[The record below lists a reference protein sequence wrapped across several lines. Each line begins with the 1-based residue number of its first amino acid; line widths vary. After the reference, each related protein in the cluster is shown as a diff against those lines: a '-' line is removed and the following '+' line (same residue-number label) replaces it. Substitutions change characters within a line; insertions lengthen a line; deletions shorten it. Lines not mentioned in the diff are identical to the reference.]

1 MKLKSIA
8 ILALL
13 LLAFSTTFAQQ
24 PNVLDGAYIKEHNKT
39 KKVVPYTHLR
49 EADVM
54 WSKRVWRDVDLKQKI
69 NHPLYYPL
77 EEINDRKSLYEVIKS
92 ALNEGLITAYDAGGY
107 GWDDDFSKPLSMN
120 EVEEKLFKSRDSVAT
135 EDEFG
140 NSIMKFI
147 PEPLLSVDIVKY
159 RLKED
164 WVFDKQ
170 RSERQVRIIGIAPV
184 KAKTDAN
191 GDIVGDE
198 VLFWLYFPECR
209 YVFANHDVFNPSN
222 DSERRSYEDV
232 FWKRQFD
239 SYIIKEANVYNR
251 TVDSY
256 AKGLNSLMESERI
269 KTELFN
275 YEHDLWS
282 Y

>member
-1 MKLKSIA
+1 MKWNRIIIIA
-8 ILALL
+8 LVLL
-13 LLAFSTTFAQQ
+13 VSRVNGQQ
-24 PNVLDGAYIKEHNKT
+24 PTVLDGAYIKEHNKT

-49 EADVM
+49 QADVM
-54 WSKRVWRDVDLKQKI
+54 WSKRIWRDVDLKQKM

-77 EEINDRKSLYEVIKS
+77 DEINDRKSLYMVIKG
-92 ALNEGLITAYDAGGY
+92 ALNEGLITAYDAGAY
-107 GWDDDFSKPLSMN
+107 GWDDEFNKPLTIQ
-120 EVEEKLFKSRDSVAT
+120 EVESKMFKFQDSVPT

-140 NSIMKFI
+140 NPVMKWQ
-147 PEPLLSVDIVKY
+147 EDPLLPDDIVKY

-164 WVFDKQ
+164 WVYDKQ

-184 KAKTDAN
+184 KLRFNTD
-191 GDIVGDE
+191 GDIIGDE
-198 VLFWLYFPECR
+198 VMFWLYFPECR
-209 YVFANHDVFNPSN
+209 YIFANHDVFNPNN
-222 DSERRSYEDV
+222 DSERRSFEDV

-239 SYIIKEANVYNR
+239 SYVIKENNSYNR
-251 TVDSY
+251 TIDSY

-275 YEHDLWS
+275 FEHDLWS

>member
-1 MKLKSIA
+1 MKWNRIIIIA
-8 ILALL
+8 LVLL
-13 LLAFSTTFAQQ
+13 VSRVNGQQ
-24 PNVLDGAYIKEHNKT
+24 PTVLDGAYIKEHNKT

-49 EADVM
+49 QADVM
-54 WSKRVWRDVDLKQKI
+54 WSKRIWRDVDLKQKM

-77 EEINDRKSLYEVIKS
+77 DEINDRKSLYMVIKG
-92 ALNEGLITAYDAGGY
+92 ALNEGLITAYDAGAY
-107 GWDDDFSKPLSMN
+107 GWDDEFNKPLTIQ
-120 EVEEKLFKSRDSVAT
+120 EVESKMFKFQDSVPT

-140 NSIMKFI
+140 NPVMKWQ
-147 PEPLLSVDIVKY
+147 EDPLLPDDIVKY

-164 WVFDKQ
+164 WIYDKQ

-184 KAKTDAN
+184 KLRFNTD
-191 GDIVGDE
+191 GDIIGDE
-198 VLFWLYFPECR
+198 VMFWLYFPECR
-209 YVFANHDVFNPSN
+209 YIFANHDVFNPNN
-222 DSERRSYEDV
+222 DSERRSFEDV

-239 SYIIKEANVYNR
+239 SYVIKENNSYNR
-251 TVDSY
+251 TIDSY

-275 YEHDLWS
+275 FEHDMWS

>member
-1 MKLKSIA
+1 MKLKNIA
-8 ILALL
+8 IIALL
-13 LLAFSTTFAQQ
+13 FIFNTTFAQQ
-24 PNVLDGAYIKEHNKT
+24 PSVLDGAYIKEHNKT

-54 WSKRVWRDVDLKQKI
+54 WSKRVWRDIDLKQKI
-69 NHPLYYPL
+69 NHPLYFPL
-77 EEINDRKSLYEVIKS
+77 EEVNDRKSLYAVIKA
-92 ALNEGLITAYDAGGY
+92 ALNEGLITAYDAGNY
-107 GWDDDFSKPLSMN
+107 GWNDDFDKPLTMS
-120 EVEEKLFKSRDSVAT
+120 EVDAKMYKMQDSVAT
-135 EDEFG
+135 VDEFG
-140 NSIMKFI
+140 DAKM
-147 PEPLLSVDIVKY
+147 EWMQDPLLPDDIVKY

-164 WVFDKQ
+164 WIFDKQ

-184 KAKTDAN
+184 KLRFDQN
-191 GDIVGDE
+191 GDVNGEE
-198 VLFWLYFPECR
+198 VMFWLYFPECR
-209 YVFANHDVFNPSN
+209 YVFANHDVFNPNN

-239 SYIIKEANVYNR
+239 SYVIKEANVYNR
-251 TVDSY
+251 QIQSY

>member
-1 MKLKSIA
+1 MKLKTIA
-8 ILALL
+8 IVGLL
-13 LLAFSTTFAQQ
+13 LMFNTTFAQQ

-54 WSKRVWRDVDLKQKI
+54 WSKRVWRDIDLKQKI

-77 EEINDRKSLYEVIKS
+77 EEINDRKSLYAVIKS
-92 ALNEGLITAYDAGGY
+92 ALNEGLITAYDAGPY
-107 GWDDDFSKPLSMN
+107 GWDDDFDKPLTLS
-120 EVEEKLFKSRDSVAT
+120 EVESKMFKMQDSVPT

-140 NSIMKFI
+140 NPIMKYV
-147 PEPLLSVDIVKY
+147 EDPLLPDDIVRY

-164 WVFDKQ
+164 WIFDKQ

-184 KAKTDAN
+184 KLRFNQD
-191 GDIVGDE
+191 GDVIGDE
-198 VLFWLYFPECR
+198 VMFWLYFPECR
-209 YVFANHDVFNPSN
+209 YVFANHDVFNPNN

>member
-1 MKLKSIA
+1 MKWNRIIIIA
-8 ILALL
+8 LVLL
-13 LLAFSTTFAQQ
+13 VSRVNGQQ
-24 PNVLDGAYIKEHNKT
+24 PTVLDGAYIKEHNKT

-49 EADVM
+49 QADVM
-54 WSKRVWRDVDLKQKI
+54 WSKRIWRDVDLKQKM

-77 EEINDRKSLYEVIKS
+77 DEINDRKSLYMVIKG
-92 ALNEGLITAYDAGGY
+92 ALNEGLITAYDAGAY
-107 GWDDDFSKPLSMN
+107 GWDDEFNKLLTIQ
-120 EVEEKLFKSRDSVAT
+120 EVESKMFKFQDSVPT

-140 NSIMKFI
+140 NPVMKWQ
-147 PEPLLSVDIVKY
+147 EDPLLPDDIVKY

-164 WVFDKQ
+164 WIYDKQ

-184 KAKTDAN
+184 KLRFNTD
-191 GDIVGDE
+191 GDIIGDE
-198 VLFWLYFPECR
+198 VMFWLYFPECR
-209 YVFANHDVFNPSN
+209 YIFANHDVFNPNN
-222 DSERRSYEDV
+222 DSERRSFEDV

-239 SYIIKEANVYNR
+239 SYVIKENNSYNR
-251 TVDSY
+251 TIDSY

-275 YEHDLWS
+275 FEHDMWS